1 MPVGMGLASGRVI
14 GEGISV
20 PRLAGVPSRIAVRRL
35 HALGLRVSGPLGG
48 EILGTEPGPGMQM
61 VRGDTVALIVRP
73 RTNRD

>member
-1 MPVGMGLASGRVI
+1 MGLASGGTASERI
-14 GEGISV
+14 LV
-20 PRLAGVPSRIAVRRL
+20 PRLAGVPLRTAARRL